1 MVSFTDCYNA
11 VSIDRLPSKTKI
23 RKDKWYFNNVSPN
36 SPQLQRLF
44 FNLKHTEKHSSARDC
59 WGNTKSSFIENVR
72 TFSKN
77 STTQENIKILKLK
90 EVCKTYSKRK
100 L

>member
-1 MVSFTDCYNA
+1 MLFLLTD
-11 VSIDRLPSKTKI
+11 SPQKPKLEKTNGTLI
-23 RKDKWYFNNVSPN
+23 MLFYVSPN
-36 SPQLQRLF
+36 SPQLQRHF